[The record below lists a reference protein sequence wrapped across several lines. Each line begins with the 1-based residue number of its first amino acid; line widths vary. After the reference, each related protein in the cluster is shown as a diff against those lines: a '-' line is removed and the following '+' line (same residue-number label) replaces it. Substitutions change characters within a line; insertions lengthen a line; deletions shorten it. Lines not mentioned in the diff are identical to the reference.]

1 VRGALGVGAMRG
13 RGAGT
18 RASQRSTAVRRRN
31 AARAVGGMLM
41 ASVDDSKSAMSRT
54 KPRSRARATRDA
66 ARTTAPIDHKPGI
79 VLSLAGLGAT
89 PGQRRHLVLQRA
101 TTELRTP
108 SSACCCRQPAGGT
121 PRGAFR
127 ARLLGCRRRWRQA
140 SRAPTASR
148 GRGDLCHGT
157 ARGAHEYREHFMAG
171 ALRVRQRGE
180 ARLEAHPTPA

>member
-13 RGAGT
+13 RGAGAQ
-18 RASQRSTAVRRRN
+18 RASQRSTAVRTRD
-31 AARAVGGMLM
+31 ARAVGGILM

-54 KPRSRARATRDA
+54 KPRSRTRATRDA

-89 PGQRRHLVLQRA
+89 PGQRRHFVLQRA

-121 PRGAFR
+121 PRGALR
-127 ARLLGCRRRWRQA
+127 ARLLGCRRRWRPA

-157 ARGAHEYREHFMAG
+157 APGAHEYREHLMAG
-171 ALRVRQRGE
+171 ALRGRQRGE